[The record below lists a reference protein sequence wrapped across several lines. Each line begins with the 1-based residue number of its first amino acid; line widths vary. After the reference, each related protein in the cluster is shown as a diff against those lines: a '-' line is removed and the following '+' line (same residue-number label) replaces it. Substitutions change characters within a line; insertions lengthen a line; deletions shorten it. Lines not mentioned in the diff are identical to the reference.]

1 MDSRPRI
8 SDPSSARR
16 LEKDAP
22 LNVVQRS
29 FRVEGHQGLGQKPK
43 PELIGPVLSELHGS
57 LQDAVRMGFL
67 HSSRPRGRIR
77 MALKDAADVRFIGHE
92 GSGNNITVLHF
103 ELPPFGSAAAGF
115 FQQPTLWEDGP
126 NPDDTAFELFG
137 AALNDVA
144 AHRADSSRYDPP
156 LLRRISRYGRMLKR
170 GVDRVSLEGA
180 SLADTGRIDAQV
192 VQSASDLV
200 AVTPSAQR
208 ARVVGRLDV
217 MGASQGVFKIEVK
230 SGQVVTAL
238 WEGDEPIENYRE
250 LFNTDVVIEGLAI
263 FRPSGT
269 LLRLD
274 ANLIASASAQQDFF
288 RQIPQA
294 SDSRD
299 YQKLAR
305 LKPHERSAYIQLRGC
320 TPAEAGELDADFD
333 AAVAALR

>member
-1 MDSRPRI
+1 M
-8 SDPSSARR
+8 
-16 LEKDAP
+16 
-22 LNVVQRS
+22 
-29 FRVEGHQGLGQKPK
+29 
-43 PELIGPVLSELHGS
+43 LSELHGS

-77 MALKDAADVRFIGHE
+77 LALKEAADVRFVGHE
-92 GSGNNITVLHF
+92 GSGSNITVLHF
-103 ELPPFGSAAAGF
+103 ELPPLGSAAAEF
-115 FQQPTLWEDGP
+115 FQQPRLWDDRP
-126 NPDDTAFELFG
+126 NPDETAFELFG

-156 LLRRISRYGRMLKR
+156 LLRRISRYGRMLKH
-170 GVDRVSLEGA
+170 GINRVSLVDA
-180 SLADTGRIDAQV
+180 SLAETGRIDEEV
-192 VQSASDLV
+192 VHSASQL
-200 AVTPSAQR
+200 AAATPSAQR
-208 ARVVGRLDV
+208 ARVVGRLDL
-217 MGASQGVFKIEVK
+217 MGASQGVLKIEVK
-230 SGQVVTAL
+230 AGQVVTAL
-238 WEGDEPIENYRE
+238 WDSDEPIENYRE
-250 LFNTDVVIEGLAI
+250 LFNRDVVVEGLAI

-274 ANLIASASAQQDFF
+274 ADLIAPASAQQDFF

-294 SDSRD
+294 ADSRD